1 MLIEKSRAG
10 QFLLAEANGTLSR
23 ERIVIASGQGVCPVG
38 QVLGKIT
45 ATGEYG
51 KYSNAETETGLGV
64 AAAILYD
71 EVDAAAAAAP
81 GVGIL
86 RHAEVKEAELIG
98 IDAAGKADLAAMQII
113 FR

>member
-23 ERIVIASGQGVCPVG
+23 ERIVVASGQGVCPVG

-51 KYSNAETETGLGV
+51 KYSNADTETGLGV
-64 AAAILYD
+64 GVAILYD
-71 EVDAAAAAAP
+71 EVDATSAAVP
-81 GVGIL
+81 GVGIF
-86 RHAEVKEAELIG
+86 RHAEVKEAELTG
-98 IDAAGKADLAAMQII
+98 LDTAGKADLAAVQII